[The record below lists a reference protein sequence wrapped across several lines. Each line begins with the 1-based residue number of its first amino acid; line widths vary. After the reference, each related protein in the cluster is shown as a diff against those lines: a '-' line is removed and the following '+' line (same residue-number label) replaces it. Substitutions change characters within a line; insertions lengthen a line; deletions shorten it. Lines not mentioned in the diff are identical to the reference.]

1 MEKMKE
7 KPTISKATTKRLSLY
22 LRCLK
27 ELNAKNITRI
37 KSSELANLT
46 QVGSAT
52 IRRDFSHFGEL
63 GRSGYGYNVKDLIT
77 VFSGILDTKEE
88 KKIALIGV
96 GNLGQALLKNNFRRN
111 DNLNIVCAFDNDPN
125 KIGQIIDGF
134 LVHDLSELPEVFVK
148 ENIQVAISTVPSRYA
163 QEAIDIVV
171 KNGVTAILNFAPD
184 PLNVPENVNIRY
196 IDLTSELQS
205 LIYFDEMVNPS

>member
-7 KPTISKATTKRLSLY
+7 KPAISKATTKRLSLY

>member
-1 MEKMKE
+1 MEKVKE
-7 KPTISKATTKRLSLY
+7 KPAISKATTKRLSLY

-125 KIGQIIDGF
+125 KIGQVIDGF
-134 LVHDLSELPEVFVK
+134 LVHDLSELPEVFAK

-163 QEAIDIVV
+163 QDAIDIVV
-171 KNGVTAILNFAPD
+171 ENGVTAILNFAPD

>member
-1 MEKMKE
+1 MEKVKE
-7 KPTISKATTKRLSLY
+7 KPAISKATTKRLSLY

-125 KIGQIIDGF
+125 KIGQVIDGF
-134 LVHDLSELPEVFVK
+134 LVHDLSELPEVFTK

-163 QEAIDIVV
+163 QDAIDIVV
-171 KNGVTAILNFAPD
+171 ENGVTAILNFAPD